1 MELLHQLTTKSA
13 LLAIGISLCV
23 VGIILRGFARD
34 SQRARALRRQHE
46 LHVRKLGPDGQP
58 TAPVAPDSSWFERSL
73 PMIANSVA
81 FAGVAITIVSFVR

>member
-46 LHVRKLGPDGQP
+46 LHVRKLGPDGP
-58 TAPVAPDSSWFERSL
+58 SAPATPDATWFERSL
-73 PMIANSVA
+73 PTIANTVA
-81 FAGVAITIVSFVR
+81 FAGVVITLVSFVR